1 MTDLSARASPAGPA
15 SGLNLRQIM
24 DQVVDQGRI
33 LVNDLHKVLKNAQ
46 VHARANEAFLRPL
59 ASLAKTLK
67 TIQALQGQVFLRLT
81 DKYLFICDHRLRVEM
96 AGNLSFQYVIELF
109 RRWRIGTLAI
119 DSPLTEA
126 QLIALV
132 DLFLSWSPDDEDS
145 YHTFV
150 AGLNRAG
157 LHVIS
162 VGELKSGAGAGLDT
176 GALNAR
182 LMTRRTFFQAI
193 GAVKDVI
200 QSVESEQ
207 IVNVRRVKRVVQAMV
222 DDILRDEMFVL
233 GLTTLKNYDEYTTN
247 HSANVC
253 ILSVSMGSRMG
264 YSKNDLEVLGIAAFF
279 HDIGKTLWP
288 KELLNKEGKPTPEE
302 WRLIQMHPCTGVTA
316 LLKLKGLS
324 DTVLRSALAVFEHHL
339 YWDGSGGYPSVT
351 RPRDPSLFAR
361 IIAIT
366 DFYDA
371 LTSSRVYRKD
381 PFRPDQAVQMM
392 LEQSGTA
399 FDPILVKLFINMIG
413 VYPVGTVVLLG
424 TGEVALVVATSP
436 SLEHLHL
443 PRVKLLFN
451 SQGESVEP
459 EIVDLAEH
467 HGHAPDERKI
477 VRSLD
482 PEVYGMNVAEHFH
495 QVSEA

>member
-1 MTDLSARASPAGPA
+1 MTDLSARASPAGAA
-15 SGLNLRQIM
+15 SGLKLRQIM

-67 TIQALQGQVFLRLT
+67 TIHALQGEVFLRLT

-96 AGNLSFQYVIELF
+96 AGDLSFQYVIDLF
-109 RRWRIGTLAI
+109 RRWRIGTVTINSL
-119 DSPLTEA
+119 LTEA
-126 QLIALV
+126 ELVALV
-132 DLFLSWSPDDEDS
+132 DLFLSWSPDDEDP
-145 YHTFV
+145 YYTFV
-150 AGLNRAG
+150 AG

-176 GALNAR
+176 GAPNAR
-182 LMTRRTFFQAI
+182 LMARRTFFQAI
-193 GAVKDVI
+193 GAVRDVI

-222 DDILRDEMFVL
+222 DDILRDEMFLL

-264 YSKNDLEVLGIAAFF
+264 YSKNDLEVLGMAAFF

-324 DTVLRSALAVFEHHL
+324 DIVLRSALAVFEHHL

-371 LTSSRVYRKD
+371 LTSSRAYRKD

-451 SQGESVEP
+451 AQGESVEP

-482 PEVYGMNVAEHFH
+482 PEAYGMNVAEHFH